1 MKQQSIEVYINE
13 LMNYKKN
20 KNNWDGK
27 IKRKE
32 NKKLYAW
39 YKEIINGRRRIDLD
53 IKFRLT
59 EIGLNLNGM
68 VSEYNNHDFKT
79 WLSILEDYLHTNY
92 YYGVKNKLR
101 DDKKH
106 ISLWDGTLKL
116 NSGDFKNH
124 NLYKWYQQLKQK
136 KYIINENEK
145 QILENLGLKLKS
157 NIAKRLSFEQ
167 WLEIL
172 NEFKKDNGGEEWNG
186 IVSTKIKSYKNRN
199 LYGFINSLRDK
210 KLSINQIEKLKKIG
224 LKNKLT
230 RK

>member
-39 YKEIINGRRRIDLD
+39 YKEIINGRRKIDLD

-59 EIGLNLNGM
+59 EIGLDLDGI
-68 VSEYNNHDFKT
+68 VTEYKKQDFKT
-79 WLSILEDYLHTNY
+79 WLIVLEDYLCCNY
-92 YYGVKNKLR
+92 YYGIKNNLR
-101 DDKKH
+101 TD
-106 ISLWDGTLKL
+106 
-116 NSGDFKNH
+116 
-124 NLYKWYQQLKQK
+124 
-136 KYIINENEK
+136 EK
-145 QILENLGLKLKS
+145 QILVHLGLKLKS
-157 NIAKRLSFEQ
+157 SISKRLTFDE

-172 NEFKKDNGGEEWNG
+172 NEFKQENGGNDWNG

-210 KLSINQIEKLKKIG
+210 KLTQEQIEKIKKIG

>member
-13 LMNYKKN
+13 LVSYKN
-20 KNNWDGK
+20 TKNNWDGK

-68 VSEYNNHDFKT
+68 VSEYKNHDFKM

-92 YYGVKNKLR
+92 YYGVKNNLR

>member
-39 YKEIINGRRRIDLD
+39 YKEIINGRRKIDLD

-59 EIGLNLNGM
+59 EIGLNLDGI
-68 VSEYNNHDFKT
+68 VTEYKKQDFKT
-79 WLSILEDYLHTNY
+79 WLIVLEDYLCCNY
-92 YYGVKNKLR
+92 YYGIKNNLR
-101 DDKKH
+101 TDKKH

-116 NSGDFKNH
+116 SAGNFRNN
-124 NLYKWYQQLKQK
+124 NLYKWYQELKNK
-136 KYIINENEK
+136 KYKITEDEK
-145 QILENLGLKLKS
+145 QILVHLGLKLKS
-157 NIAKRLSFEQ
+157 SISKRLTFDE

-172 NEFKKDNGGEEWNG
+172 NEFKQENGGNNWNG

-210 KLSINQIEKLKKIG
+210 KLSINLIEKLKKID

-230 RK
+230 LK